1 MIKNSTVMTVK
12 NNHFYLPIDTKIELK
27 MANKLWKKN
36 KRLWF

>member
-12 NNHFYLPIDTKIELK
+12 NNHFYLLIDTKIELK